1 MSGSQNTMRNRLS
14 ALSLPAQAA
23 WASALVIGLWLFV
36 APVAY
41 QFSGAI
47 GPRAAAAGAGVCLL
61 GAWLALAIAAL
72 FPGPSGA
79 LHRMLFSMLARTMI
93 PLLLGVA
100 LHLNAPSL
108 AAAGMIFYLL
118 IFYLATL
125 VFDTALLLAQVADSQ
140 VVKSSQTS
148 DKPI

>member
-1 MSGSQNTMRNRLS
+1 MRSRLA
-14 ALSLPAQAA
+14 ALGLPAQAA
-23 WASALVIGLWLFV
+23 WASALVFGLWLLI

-41 QFSGAI
+41 QISGAV

-61 GAWLALAIAAL
+61 GGWLALVIAAL

-79 LHRMLFSMLARTMI
+79 MHRMLFSMLARTMV
-93 PLLLGVA
+93 PLLLGVV
-100 LHLNAPSL
+100 LHLKAPSM

-140 VVKSSQTS
+140 TASSRQTS

>member
-1 MSGSQNTMRNRLS
+1 MRTRLA

-23 WASALVIGLWLFV
+23 WASALVIGLWLVV
-36 APVAY
+36 APISY
-41 QFSGAI
+41 QISGAI
-47 GPRAAAAGAGVCLL
+47 GPWAAAAGASVCLL
-61 GAWLALAIAAL
+61 GAGLALAIAAL

-79 LHRMLFSMLARTMI
+79 MHRMLFSMLARTMI

-108 AAAGMIFYLL
+108 AAAGMIFYML

-125 VFDTALLLAQVADSQ
+125 VFDTALLLAQVADTHTAAHA
-140 VVKSSQTS
+140 KTS

>member
-1 MSGSQNTMRNRLS
+1 MRNRLA
-14 ALSLPAQAA
+14 ALGLPAQAA
-23 WASALVIGLWLFV
+23 WASALVIGLWLIA
-36 APVAY
+36 APISY
-41 QFSGAI
+41 QISGPT
-47 GPRAAAAGAGVCLL
+47 GPWAAAAGAGVCLL

-79 LHRMLFSMLARTMI
+79 LHRMLFSMLARTMV

-125 VFDTALLLAQVADSQ
+125 VFDTALLLAQVADTNTLA
-140 VVKSSQTS
+140 SSQTS
-148 DKPI
+148 GKLN

>member
-1 MSGSQNTMRNRLS
+1 M
-14 ALSLPAQAA
+14 SLPAQAA
-23 WASALVIGLWLFV
+23 WASALVIGLWLVV

-41 QFSGAI
+41 QISGPI

-79 LHRMLFSMLARTMI
+79 MHRMLFSMLARTMI

-100 LHLNAPSL
+100 LHLNAPNL

-125 VFDTALLLAQVADSQ
+125 VFDTALLLAQVADANALAGSR
-140 VVKSSQTS
+140 SS
-148 DKPI
+148 DKRI

>member
-1 MSGSQNTMRNRLS
+1 MRTRLA

-23 WASALVIGLWLFV
+23 WASALVIGLWLVV
-36 APVAY
+36 APISY
-41 QFSGAI
+41 QISGAI

-61 GAWLALAIAAL
+61 GAWLALAIAAF
-72 FPGPSGA
+72 FPGPTGA
-79 LHRMLFSMLARTMI
+79 MHRMLFSMLARTMI

-100 LHLNAPSL
+100 LHLNVPSL

-118 IFYLATL
+118 VFYLATL
-125 VFDTALLLAQVADSQ
+125 VFDTALLLAQVADTHAITGTHTAAHA
-140 VVKSSQTS
+140 KTS

>member
-1 MSGSQNTMRNRLS
+1 MRTRLA

-23 WASALVIGLWLFV
+23 WASALVFGLWLV
-36 APVAY
+36 AAPTSY
-41 QFSGAI
+41 QISGAS
-47 GPRAAAAGAGVCLL
+47 GPRAAATGAGVCLL
-61 GAWLALAIAAL
+61 GAWLALAISAL

-79 LHRMLFSMLARTMI
+79 MHRMLFSMLARTMI

-118 IFYLATL
+118 IFYVATL
-125 VFDTALLLAQVADSQ
+125 VFDTALLLAQVGNTPAVQ
-140 VVKSSQTS
+140 SSQTS